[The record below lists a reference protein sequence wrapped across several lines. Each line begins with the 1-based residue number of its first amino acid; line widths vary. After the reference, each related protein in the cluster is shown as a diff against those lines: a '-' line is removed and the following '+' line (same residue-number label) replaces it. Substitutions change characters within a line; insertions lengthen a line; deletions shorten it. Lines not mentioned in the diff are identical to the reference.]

1 VTTALAYITPIWV
14 IRRLLSCGHAVLVSA
29 SCDDRAVGCLPI
41 YPKAT
46 ESYVRASLI
55 ASRPVRGRPMVM
67 SLSAVIEV
75 CVDSPKCTTEQQ
87 WRYSAFIM
95 PTGQLAG
102 FHFQALTANDEAN
115 LNRSWPVHL
124 RMHNSG
130 FLRSAFGRRYAT
142 KEPV

>member
-41 YPKAT
+41 YPKGT
-46 ESYVRASLI
+46 ESYIRASLI
-55 ASRPVRGRPMVM
+55 ASRTVRGIPLAM

-87 WRYSAFIM
+87 WRYCALTM

-102 FHFQALTANDEAN
+102 FHFQALTAKDEAS

-124 RMHNSG
+124 RMHNSV